1 MEREPTACMKS
12 FYAPLLAALLL
23 PFGMGGCE
31 KAAPPPTEAVL
42 FQTIEDSARAVEKK
56 DLDALMATVHPK
68 SPAAQSTRASMS
80 ELLQAVTLKC
90 TLSDLHIVT
99 ASPKEARVSF
109 TQKTEK
115 VAGDID
121 FPNNIIQGVHVL
133 KPDDG
138 RWKIFT
144 TIRTSLTDINGK
156 PLGSEELA
164 TPDAQLPSTTTPSP
178 AAPASAPAPV
188 SPAPSAE
195 KPAQ

>member
-1 MEREPTACMKS
+1 MKS
-12 FYAPLLAALLL
+12 FCAPLLAALLL

-56 DLDALMATVHPK
+56 DLDGLMATVHPK
-68 SPAAQSTRASMS
+68 SAAAQTTRATMS
-80 ELLQAVTLKC
+80 ELFQAVTLKC

-115 VAGDID
+115 VSGDID

-144 TIRTSLTDINGK
+144 TIRTNLTDTNGR
-156 PLGSEELA
+156 PLGTEELVTQEHTPAIPA
-164 TPDAQLPSTTTPSP
+164 TPPTE
-178 AAPASAPAPV
+178 AAPAPAT
-188 SPAPSAE
+188 PAPSAE
-195 KPAQ
+195 KSAQ

>member
-1 MEREPTACMKS
+1 MKS
-12 FYAPLLAALLL
+12 FCAPLLAALLL

-68 SPAAQSTRASMS
+68 SPAAQSTRAMMS

-109 TQKTEK
+109 IQKTEK

-121 FPNNIIQGVHVL
+121 FPNNVIHGVHVL

-144 TIRTSLTDINGK
+144 TIRTNLTDMNGR
-156 PLGSEELA
+156 PLGSEERV
-164 TPDAQLPSTTTPSP
+164 TPDAQPSSTPTPSP
-178 AAPASAPAPV
+178 AGAAAPTSSAEPAPAPTT
-188 SPAPSAE
+188 PAPPAE